1 MRYNNYHKH
10 DMYGNIRSLDCVVK
24 PIEYIERAKELDG
37 NKAIFFSTN
46 HGYQGNI
53 HEYYTLCKENGVKLI
68 AGVETYYVPNR
79 FEKDRSNYHLII
91 IAKNQ
96 EGYKAINRIMSE
108 ANLNGYYYKPRI
120 DDELL
125 FSLNPDDVII
135 TTACIASRLRDI
147 DGSEEWIIKMKEHFK
162 DSFYLEV
169 QNHNE
174 RNQIE
179 YNKRILKYAEKFN
192 IEIIH
197 ANDSHY
203 IRPKDAK
210 YRDLF
215 LKAKGINYADESN
228 FILDY
233 PSYDEIVDRYIR
245 QGVLNEEQINKS
257 LSNTLIFDAF
267 EGLVIDDDIK
277 MPHVS
282 SNPKEELGDIIKK
295 EFKKELKN
303 IDKNRKKEYIQEIE
317 KEWEVIDKTNMYEYF
332 LLNYK
337 MVNLAVNKYNGVI
350 TKSSRGSCPSFYI
363 NKLLHFTSL
372 DRLTSPVTLYPSR
385 FMSTTRILK
394 TRSLPDIDTNVA
406 DQQPFIDASKELLG
420 EDSCH
425 WILSFKPLQD
435 SSAFRLWCKANGMNI
450 KDYDEVAKNLD
461 NYREDDEWKNIIKE
475 SNHFKGVVE
484 SVAQSPCSTLLLTE
498 PISKEVGLLKVG
510 EVICCNIDGL
520 NTDRFKYLKNDI
532 LSVLIYKIIDE
543 TCNLIGM
550 PIPTTTELAELLD
563 DKTFDIYK
571 NGLTCTINQ
580 ADSKFATDLI
590 MKYKPK
596 NIAEMS
602 AFVAAIR
609 PGFASLL
616 NNFIERKP
624 YTTGVKELDTL
635 LKDSYHYLM
644 YQESIMKYL
653 VWLNIPES
661 ETYDIIKKIAKKKFK
676 EKELKEL
683 KLKLHESWKEVV
695 GREEGFEETWQ
706 VVDDASRYSFNAS
719 HSLSY
724 AYDSLY
730 GAYLKSHY
738 PLEYYTVSLNNYD
751 GDSERTTRLTEE
763 LKYFNI
769 EIKQPKF
776 RYSKAEYMM
785 DKSTNSIYK
794 GIASIKYLNK
804 ECSEYM
810 YTLKDNSYESF
821 IDLLIDLQG
830 HINTRQMNILITI
843 DFFSEFGNSNKLL
856 NTYEMF
862 NNLYQKKQVNKNKYP
877 YLNNIF
883 EKFAEKE
890 TASMYKIDPKSLD
903 ILKYIESQE
912 ENTDLPVTDRIKCW
926 LENVGSCSIKDK
938 DRMGEFIVLDID
950 LKYQPRITL
959 YSLGTSVIQDIKIP
973 KKIYTNNKLEQYDII
988 KLIEY
993 DWKFKRKKVNDEWI
1007 QTDEK
1012 YLSVSEYYKLECD

>member
-24 PIEYIERAKELDG
+24 PIEYIKRAKELDG
-37 NKAIFFSTN
+37 DKAIFFSTN

-68 AGVETYYVPNR
+68 VGVETYYVPNR

-96 EGYKAINRIMSE
+96 EGYKAINKIMSE
-108 ANLNGYYYKPRI
+108 ANLTGWYYKPRI

-162 DSFYLEV
+162 DSFYLEI

-179 YNKRILKYAEKFN
+179 YNKRILKYAEEFN

-203 IRPKDAK
+203 IKPEDAK

-215 LKAKGINYADESN
+215 LKGKGISYDDENS

-233 PSYDEIVDRYIR
+233 PSYDEIVDRYRKQSI
-245 QGVLNEEQINKS
+245 LNEEQINKS
-257 LSNTLIFDAF
+257 LNNTLIFDEF
-267 EGLVIDDDIK
+267 EGIVINDDIK
-277 MPHVS
+277 LPS
-282 SNPKEELGDIIKK
+282 ISDNPNEELRKIL
-295 EFKKELKN
+295 KKELKK
-303 IDKNRKKEYIQEIE
+303 IPKEEYKEYKEAVDYELDIIE
-317 KEWEVIDKTNMYEYF
+317 KTHMEDYF
-332 LLNYK
+332 LLDYHIVK
-337 MVNLAVNKYNGVI
+337 KGIKDYNGRL
-350 TKSSRGSCPSFYI
+350 TNTGRGSAVSFII
-363 NKLLHFTSL
+363 NKFLGFTNI
-372 DRLTSPVTLYPSR
+372 DRLKSPIQLYPTR
-385 FMSTTRILK
+385 FMSVERILN
-394 TRSLPDIDTNVA
+394 TRSLPDIDLNCCENE
-406 DQQPFIDASKELLG
+406 PFMKATQDLLG
-420 EDSCH
+420 EENCA
-425 WILSFKPLQD
+425 WMCSFKPLQD
-435 SSAFRLWCKANGMNI
+435 LSAFRLYCKAINI
-450 KDYDEVAKNLD
+450 KESEYKDIVKDLDKYKND
-461 NYREDDEWKNIIKE
+461 KYWGEIIKE
-475 SNHFKGVVE
+475 SKHFKGVIE
-484 SVAQSPCSTLLLTE
+484 SIAFSPCSMVLYDK
-498 PISKEVGLLKVG
+498 PINEELGLFKTKDG
-510 EVICCNIDGL
+510 MCCNLDGY
-520 NTDRFKYLKNDI
+520 NCDKYKYLKNDYLVVTVWSMI
-532 LSVLIYKIIDE
+532 REVCELVNID
-543 TCNLIGM
+543 
-550 PIPTTTELAELLD
+550 IPTIQEFENLLD

-580 ADSKFATDLI
+580 ADSSFATGLI
-590 MKYKPK
+590 EDYKVK
-596 NIAEMS
+596 SLEEMS

-616 NNFIERKP
+616 DNFIKRKP
-624 YTTGVKELDTL
+624 YSTGVKELDNL
-635 LKDSYHYLM
+635 LKDSYNYLL

-653 VWLNIPES
+653 IWLGIPEPK
-661 ETYDIIKKIAKKKFK
+661 TYDIIKKIAKKKFK
-676 EKELKEL
+676 EKELTEL
-683 KLKLHESWKEVV
+683 KLKLHKNWIRVV
-695 GREEGFEETWQ
+695 GKEEGFEETWK
-706 VVDDASRYSFNAS
+706 VVEDASRYSFNAS

-738 PLEYYTVSLNNYD
+738 PLEYYTVALNNYD
-751 GDSERTTRLTEE
+751 GDADRTTRLTEE

-769 EIKQPKF
+769 KIKPPTF
-776 RYSKAEYMM
+776 RYSQSKYFM
-785 DKSTNSIYK
+785 DKKTNSIYK

-830 HINTRQMNILITI
+830 HINARQMEILIKL
-843 DFFSEFGNSNKLL
+843 DFFSEFGGSNKLL

-862 NNLYQKKQVNKNKYP
+862 NNLYQTKQVNKNKYP

-890 TASMYKIDPKSLD
+890 TARMYKLDPKSLD
-903 ILKYIESQE
+903 ILKHIESQE
-912 ENTDLPVTDRIKCW
+912 ENIDLPIVDRIKCW
-926 LENVGSCSIKDK
+926 LENVGSCDIKDK
-938 DRMGEFIVLDID
+938 SRVNEYYVVEVGTKYTPK
-950 LKYQPRITL
+950 LKL
-959 YSLGTSVIQDIKIP
+959 YSLSTGKMGEC
-973 KKIYTNNKLEQYDII
+973 KIYKKVWENNKLEEGDVI
-988 KLIEY
+988 KLIDY
-993 DWKFKRKKVNDEWI
+993 SYKNKRKLINGEW
-1007 QTDEK
+1007 TELDEK
-1012 YLSVSEYYKLECD
+1012 ELIFNEYYKIEE

>member
-37 NKAIFFSTN
+37 DKAIFFSTN

-68 AGVETYYVPNR
+68 AGVETYYVSNR

-108 ANLNGYYYKPRI
+108 ANLTGWYYKPRI

-203 IRPKDAK
+203 IKPEDAK

-233 PSYDEIVDRYIR
+233 PSYDEIVDRYII
-245 QGVLNEEQINKS
+245 QGVLNEEQINES
-257 LSNTLIFDAF
+257 LSNTLIFDEF

-277 MPHVS
+277 MPHIS

-624 YTTGVKELDTL
+624 YTTGVKELDAL

-843 DFFSEFGNSNKLL
+843 DFFSEFGGSNKLL

-890 TASMYKIDPKSLD
+890 TASMYKLDPKSLD
-903 ILKYIESQE
+903 MLKYIESQE

>member
-10 DMYGNIRSLDCVVK
+10 DMYGNIRSLDCVIK

-37 NKAIFFSTN
+37 DKAIFFSTN

-135 TTACIASRLRDI
+135 TTACVASRLRDI

-203 IRPKDAK
+203 IKPEDAK

-233 PSYDEIVDRYIR
+233 PSYDEIVDRYII

-257 LSNTLIFDAF
+257 LSNTLIFDEF

-282 SNPKEELGDIIKK
+282 NNPKEELGHIIKK

-624 YTTGVKELDTL
+624 YTTGVKELDAL
-635 LKDSYHYLM
+635 LEDSYHYLM

-785 DKSTNSIYK
+785 NKSTNSIYK

-890 TASMYKIDPKSLD
+890 TASMYKLDPKSLD
-903 ILKYIESQE
+903 MLKYIESQE

-938 DRMGEFIVLDID
+938 NRMGEFIVLDID